1 MGKDL
6 EMRRSSFFQHGSRLL
21 IAGSS
26 APVPGEL
33 ELRSGSPLARLYAR
47 LGDGAAAA
55 SGRPLIATGALLG
68 LNLALAALLA
78 PIGWLA
84 TGDQALFFRELMPG
98 TWLSFLELV
107 LVSAIA
113 WRAHELER
121 PTVDRLQGIRRL
133 RRYDDF
139 WALSAGVFLVL
150 AVDEIT
156 QATLF
161 LSKWMKEA
169 LSLSAPGA
177 FVDVDSAVLVLLFS
191 ACALLLA
198 RRALVL
204 LRHPG
209 ALALLVVAAL
219 LGAGSQTIDS
229 LVPVSEWEMVVEESL
244 KLASAALFVGG
255 YLTALRDLYARSA
268 SAR

>member
-1 MGKDL
+1 
-6 EMRRSSFFQHGSRLL
+6 MRGSRFFHQGGRLL
-21 IAGSS
+21 VAGSS

-33 ELRSGSPLARLYAR
+33 ELRSGNPLARGYVR
-47 LGDGAAAA
+47 LGDAAGAA
-55 SGRPLIATGALLG
+55 SGRPLAATGALLA

-78 PIGWLA
+78 PIGWAA

-98 TWLSFLELV
+98 TWLSFAELV

-113 WRAHELER
+113 WRAHELAR
-121 PTVDRLQGIRRL
+121 PGPSGLARIHRL

-169 LSLSAPGA
+169 LNLSAPGP
-177 FVDVDSAVLVLLFS
+177 FVDVDSAVLVLLLS
-191 ACALLLA
+191 GCALLLA

-204 LRHPG
+204 LRHPV
-209 ALALLVVAAL
+209 ALALLVVAGL
-219 LGAGSQTIDS
+219 LGAGSQALDS
-229 LVPVSEWEMVVEESL
+229 LVPVSEWEMVAEESL
-244 KLASAALFVGG
+244 KLASAAFFVGG
-255 YLTALRDLYARSA
+255 YLTALRDLISRSA
-268 SAR
+268 

>member
-1 MGKDL
+1 
-6 EMRRSSFFQHGSRLL
+6 MREWRLFHHQGRL
-21 IAGSS
+21 QVAGSS
-26 APVPGEL
+26 APVSGEV
-33 ELRSGSPLARLYAR
+33 ELRSENPLARLYAR
-47 LGDGAAAA
+47 LGDAAAAA
-55 SGRPLIATGALLG
+55 SGRPSAALLALLG

-78 PIGWLA
+78 PLGWAA

-98 TWLSFLELV
+98 TWLSFGELV

-113 WRAHELER
+113 WRAHELDR
-121 PTVDRLQGIRRL
+121 PGSQPLGGIRRL

-150 AVDEIT
+150 AIDEIT

-161 LSKWMKEA
+161 LSKWMKDA
-169 LSLSAPGA
+169 LHVSAPGA

-204 LRHPG
+204 FRHPR
-209 ALALLVVAAL
+209 ALALLVVAGL
-219 LGAGSQTIDS
+219 LGAGSQAIDS

-244 KLASAALFVGG
+244 KLASAAFFVGG
-255 YLTALRDLYARSA
+255 YLTALRDLIARSPA
-268 SAR
+268 IRG